1 MALLSNNFLKRSI
14 STKELQK
21 IASIKAFFYVAYVE
35 LIAFKA
41 KKFSFGKTEP
51 V

>member
-1 MALLSNNFLKRSI
+1 MRHRFLAYI
-14 STKELQK
+14 SSKEFLK
-21 IASIKAFFYVAYVE
+21 IASIKAFFKPLVDYVE
-35 LIAFKA
+35 LIAFMA